1 MATIT
6 HGSNGRTDVSSR
18 SVAVQQSSGEYNRV
32 TTVASSTT
40 QYFSGSQAAS
50 AFIVGDPSNVT
61 IHAVNGGTIPAA
73 ALAADTFYPVA
84 PKQVTIGGTGVVH
97 VLHKT

>member
-18 SVAVQQSSGEYNRV
+18 SAPAAQSFGDYNRV
-32 TTVASSTT
+32 TTVAASST
-40 QYFSGSQAAS
+40 QYFSGSQAAA
-50 AFIVGDPSNVT
+50 AFIVGDPTNVT
-61 IHAVNGGTIPAA
+61 ITAVNGGTIPAA
-73 ALAADTFYPVA
+73 ALAADTFYSVA